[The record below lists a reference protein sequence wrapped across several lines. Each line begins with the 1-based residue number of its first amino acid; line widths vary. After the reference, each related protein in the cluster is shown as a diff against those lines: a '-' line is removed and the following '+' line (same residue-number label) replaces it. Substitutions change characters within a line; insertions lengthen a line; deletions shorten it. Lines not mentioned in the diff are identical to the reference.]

1 MLQGVVQNITNLL
14 KSVKSFEDESTRGT
28 RAVES
33 SIEAISQ
40 EIQEFSSENYSS
52 SSSSSVTASPED
64 LIKANRAITQATHKA
79 VAAST
84 SGRQED
90 LLAAANTGR
99 RAISEL
105 LTTCRGAAAGCPDPD
120 LRQRTLELCHTVASQ
135 YSSLLSAILSNQD
148 KAVIMDISRT
158 IAQNALVLTGL
169 AERMKVGGEVDNLDG
184 FGQAEIELL
193 NAAEAIEQA
202 ARNLE
207 SLRPVKK
214 PGQVRE
220 NIEIFR
226 KNNNQPTNIGC
237 ELRRHDI

>member
-1 MLQGVVQNITNLL
+1 MQNITNLL

-33 SIEAISQ
+33 SIEAIGQ
-40 EIQEFSSENYSS
+40 EIQEFSSDNL
-52 SSSSSVTASPED
+52 SSSVTASPED

-105 LTTCRGAAAGCPDPD
+105 LTTCRGAAAGCPDLD
-120 LRQRTLELCHTVASQ
+120 LRQRTLELCQSVASQ
-135 YSSLLSAILSNQD
+135 YSSLLSAILNNQD

-207 SLRPVKK
+207 SLRPAKK

-220 NIEIFR
+220 KMSEYF
-226 KNNNQPTNIGC
+226 
-237 ELRRHDI
+237 

>member
-1 MLQGVVQNITNLL
+1 MQNITNLL

-28 RAVES
+28 RAMES

-40 EIQEFSSENYSS
+40 EIQEFSSEKCPP
-52 SSSSSVTASPED
+52 SVTASPED

-84 SGRQED
+84 SGRQDD

-105 LTTCRGAAAGCPDPD
+105 LTTCRGAAAGCSDQD
-120 LRQRTLELCHTVASQ
+120 LRQETVGLCHTVATQ
-135 YSSLLSAILSNQD
+135 YSSLLTAILNNQD
-148 KAVIMDISRT
+148 KAAIMDLSRT

-169 AERMKVGGEVDNLDG
+169 AERMKVGGGTETLDG

-207 SLRPVKK
+207 TLRPVKK

-220 NIEIFR
+220 
-226 KNNNQPTNIGC
+226 
-237 ELRRHDI
+237 LR